1 MKRARRHRDGEPAR
15 ATRMSSPP
23 GPPVEPLRQYE
34 RVKHY
39 IVDRVM
45 SGEWPPGHRVP
56 TEQEL
61 VSILGVSRMTV
72 HRALRELMVEGLVRR
87 KPGAGTHVSTGR
99 PSLDLVAVRNIAEEI
114 EARGH
119 IHSSEVRLLRAK
131 KADRVVAA
139 ALGLPLRSPV
149 FHSLIVHLE
158 NQWPVQLEER
168 YVNPEAA
175 PEYLERDF
183 TRETTNAYLST
194 VGPLDRVEHIVEAI
208 RPSPKTCEL
217 LKISPEEPCLMLHR
231 RTWSRGKVVT
241 RAWLTHPGSRY
252 RLGAGFARP

>member
-1 MKRARRHRDGEPAR
+1 VRAAR
-15 ATRMSSPP
+15 AAPP
-23 GPPVEPLRQYE
+23 PAEPLRQYE
-34 RVKHY
+34 RVKQF

-72 HRALRELMVEGLVRR
+72 HRALRELMADGLVRR
-87 KPGAGTHVSTGR
+87 KPGAGTHVSSER

-119 IHSSEVRLLRAK
+119 VHSSEVHLLHAK
-131 KADRVVAA
+131 RADRMVAS
-139 ALGLPLRSPV
+139 ALGLPLRSRV

-194 VGPLDRVEHIVEAI
+194 VGPLERVEHIVEAI
-208 RPSPKTCEL
+208 RPSPQTCEL
-217 LKISPEEPCLMLHR
+217 LEISPEEPCLVLHR
-231 RTWSRGKVVT
+231 RTWSRGRVVT

-252 RLGAGFARP
+252 RLGAEFAGID